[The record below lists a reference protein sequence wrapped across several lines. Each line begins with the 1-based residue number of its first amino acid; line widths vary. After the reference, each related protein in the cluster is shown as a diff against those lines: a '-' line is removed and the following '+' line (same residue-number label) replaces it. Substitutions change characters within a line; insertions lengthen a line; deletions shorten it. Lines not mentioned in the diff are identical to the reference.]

1 MHGPSLRVAWFAQ
14 LLAVTA
20 CSQAAVFAGRTMTSY
35 RALELGAGGA
45 IIGLLAACFA
55 LVPLLVAIP
64 VGRAVDGRRAL
75 AFLRAGT
82 VLSFIGPLA
91 LVLSPTL
98 WFLAVGNVVAGLGLL
113 LSAVAVQGL
122 LARRVVDAG
131 HDRVFGL
138 FTVAAS
144 VGQLIGPLLAA
155 GAAHAAAE
163 SGGWSAPR
171 AGLAAAVA
179 FAFAGMLV
187 TARISG
193 SMGSSGDGD
202 GDGDG
207 ENVGNTSVAAMVRTR
222 GMMPAVLASL
232 SLLACVDLITA
243 FLPVL
248 GDERGLSVLAVGVL
262 LALRALASIGSRLLV
277 ARLSGLFGRQRLLVV
292 SMVLS
297 ALSLAAVPLAP
308 GLLTLGVLMV
318 VAGFLL
324 GIGQPLTMSW
334 VAGLVP
340 RRDRST
346 ALAVRLMGNRA
357 GQVFVPAGAGVVA
370 GTAGAAGVFV
380 VIAVLLGLAGASVAL
395 PARRS

>member
-1 MHGPSLRVAWFAQ
+1 VYGPSLRVAWFAQ

-35 RALELGAGGA
+35 RALELGGGGA
-45 IIGLLAACFA
+45 VIGLLAACFA

-64 VGRAVDGRRAL
+64 VGRAVDGRRAID
-75 AFLRAGT
+75 FLRAGT
-82 VLSFIGPLA
+82 VLSLIGALA
-91 LVLSPTL
+91 LMLSPTL

-171 AGLAAAVA
+171 AGLAAAAA

-187 TARISG
+187 AVRIPG
-193 SMGSSGDGD
+193 SMGSSGD

-277 ARLSGLFGRQRLLVV
+277 ARLSSLFGRQRLLVV
-292 SMVLS
+292 SMLLS

-318 VAGFLL
+318 MAGFLL

-340 RRDRST
+340 RRDRGT

-395 PARRS
+395 PARRG